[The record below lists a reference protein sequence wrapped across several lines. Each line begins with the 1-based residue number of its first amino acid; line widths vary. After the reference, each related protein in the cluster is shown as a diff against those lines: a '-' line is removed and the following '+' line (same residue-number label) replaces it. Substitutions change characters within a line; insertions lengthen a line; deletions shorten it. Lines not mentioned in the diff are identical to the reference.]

1 MLAGGVLTWLAA
13 AHVRGRDAR
22 AAAGEDA
29 GGRAPESAPEEEV
42 EILSTK
48 HSTG

>member
-1 MLAGGVLTWLAA
+1 MVPGLKAGPS
-13 AHVRGRDAR
+13 
-22 AAAGEDA
+22 
-29 GGRAPESAPEEEV
+29 APESASEGEV